1 MALNHGKGWRFH
13 SIFVCYNRWDDV
25 YTEYFALRFYI
36 TFKKSS
42 HYFKMQGHFRP
53 LFLFLFISVQLKVNK
68 ITNDKTRTADLWST
82 LCATTTA
89 QVHLLLDRKGLQNN
103 LWQYSKPLWQFKW
116 SCPASV
122 TRFCDLV
129 PLWLI
134 LKSFANFKGKCRISN
149 FLCRWANFMK
159 CKWPNIEQIIEVI
172 WSLCVQPSHK

>member
-68 ITNDKTRTADLWST
+68 TADDCNRNTDLCGQSYKACTIVNYDSRVVPDLKIPHITT
-82 LCATTTA
+82 LIYYKIGHWCRKRPTA
-89 QVHLLLDRKGLQNN
+89 
-103 LWQYSKPLWQFKW
+103 PLSFFVYF
-116 SCPASV
+116 S
-122 TRFCDLV
+122 
-129 PLWLI
+129 
-134 LKSFANFKGKCRISN
+134 LKNEWPEPSRTFTH
-149 FLCRWANFMK
+149 NFMK
-159 CKWPNIEQIIEVI
+159 VMIRPVLLFK
-172 WSLCVQPSHK
+172 LLR